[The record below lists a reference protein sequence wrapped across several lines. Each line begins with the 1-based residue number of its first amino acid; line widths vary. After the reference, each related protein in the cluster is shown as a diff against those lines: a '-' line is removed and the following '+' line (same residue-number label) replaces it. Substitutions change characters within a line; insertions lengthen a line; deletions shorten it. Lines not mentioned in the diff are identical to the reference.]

1 VQLEVRGDTPGSICF
16 VVRDC
21 GIGIPDADQAHLLD
35 SFYRGSNVG
44 SVQGT
49 GLGLAI
55 VNACMEVHGGA
66 IRIESRP
73 GEGTTVT
80 MSLPDWRQ
88 LGHLTQLSVPTAEV
102 IQA

>member
-1 VQLEVRGDTPGSICF
+1 
-16 VVRDC
+16 VVHDH
-21 GIGIPDADQAHLLD
+21 GIGIPEADQGHLLD

-44 SVQGT
+44 NVQGT

-55 VNACMEVHGGA
+55 VKACMEVHGGA
-66 IRIESRP
+66 IRIDSVQ

-88 LGHLTQLSVPTAEV
+88 LGHPTQISVPTAEV
-102 IQA
+102 IHA